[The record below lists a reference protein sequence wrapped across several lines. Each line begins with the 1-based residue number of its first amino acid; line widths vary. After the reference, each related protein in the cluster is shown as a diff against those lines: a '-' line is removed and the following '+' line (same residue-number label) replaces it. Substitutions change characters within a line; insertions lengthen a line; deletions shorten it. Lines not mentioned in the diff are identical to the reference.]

1 MDMTKVTKTNIK
13 KRQELARSAFSF
25 LNNVWKATQYSTKTK
40 LRIFDANVS
49 LTMVNHRESW
59 EEAWCI
65 PSEMSSENFEDTL
78 ATQDIKSAT
87 KWKYNNDQAF
97 ANNQKK
103 TFEMG
108 NPCSPNRQQFELNIR
123 TELRPLGFPM
133 ERECEEDQGYQLEMH
148 TGESEK
154 KNLGGGVT
162 VRERCRLLQASVVSG
177 VFCYTVSCVLR
188 DRKG

>member
-25 LNNVWKATQYSTKTK
+25 LNNVWKSTQYSTKTK
-40 LRIFDANVS
+40 LRLFDSNVS

-97 ANNQKK
+97 VNNQKK

-123 TELRPLGFPM
+123 TELRPLGFLM

-154 KNLGGGVT
+154 KNLGGGGY
-162 VRERCRLLQASVVSG
+162 C
-177 VFCYTVSCVLR
+177 
-188 DRKG
+188 